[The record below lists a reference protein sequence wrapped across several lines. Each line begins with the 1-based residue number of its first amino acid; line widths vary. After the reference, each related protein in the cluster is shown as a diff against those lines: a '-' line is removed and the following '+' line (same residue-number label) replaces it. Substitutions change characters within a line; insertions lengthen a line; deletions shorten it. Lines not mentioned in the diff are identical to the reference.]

1 MLTALSVSSFHHQ
14 LSSPGFFLPV
24 DLPQKSNYDLGK
36 IVSARVITE
45 FEAGIST
52 RTTAVLNHHDQ
63 RPSVQNTK
71 VLAIAFQDAGNHVD
85 DSSDEFVIIDA
96 RDAMRDNVAR
106 IIMRAHGE
114 GQKDDST
121 RYPR

>member
-1 MLTALSVSSFHHQ
+1 M
-14 LSSPGFFLPV
+14 FF
-24 DLPQKSNYDLGK
+24 
-36 IVSARVITE
+36 ARVITE

-63 RPSVQNTK
+63 SPSVQNTK
-71 VLAIAFQDAGNHVD
+71 ALAISFQDAGNHFD

-96 RDAMRDNVAR
+96 RDVMRDNVAR

-114 GQKDDST
+114 RQKQSADFVAHRMLST
-121 RYPR
+121 AVAFGMIPHVIQDE